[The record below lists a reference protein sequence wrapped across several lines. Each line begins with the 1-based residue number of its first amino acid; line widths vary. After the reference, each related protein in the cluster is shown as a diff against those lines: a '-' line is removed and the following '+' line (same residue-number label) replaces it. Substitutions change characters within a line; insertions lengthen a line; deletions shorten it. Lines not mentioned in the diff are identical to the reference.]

1 MKKCIKVP
9 KNEPASEENPNGMTA
24 QQINNEEEK
33 FYKNKFQ
40 RGAMMFEDYNYDQF
54 NKYILL
60 NENQEYEDTARIAAE
75 AMNKM
80 NAEMDPEE
88 AQKQKDDAAKLRKVA
103 SRE

>member
-1 MKKCIKVP
+1 
-9 KNEPASEENPNGMTA
+9 
-24 QQINNEEEK
+24 
-33 FYKNKFQ
+33 
-40 RGAMMFEDYNYDQF
+40 MFEDYNYDQF

-88 AQKQKDDAAKLRKVA
+88 A
-103 SRE
+103 